1 MAKWGEG
8 DPRWLVEHREDGRNV
23 NGWHWS
29 ETNKMEWTKQ
39 RLAELLPAAEARS
52 AAPSDAAPKGW
63 VAQVKRVKS
72 VTGEAM
78 LTTRKGNKRF
88 GFYDL
93 NISLEWEAT
102 PVAAAAEGAAAGAA
116 GTPADAAAAAEAL
129 AGASLECAA
138 ATEAAHPASGAS
150 GEAAS
155 DSCEAGQAA
164 AEGKAAAAAVVVSGT
179 MDVKEFGS
187 GGDHDDVEITVAVSA
202 GGSAAEQAALRR
214 HAEVAL
220 WPAVLRLL
228 EQYVKELNAS

>member
-8 DPRWLVEHREDGRNV
+8 DPRWLVEHRDDGRNV

-39 RLAELLPAAEARS
+39 RLGELLPGAEARS
-52 AAPSDAAPKGW
+52 AAASEAAPDGW
-63 VAQVKRVKS
+63 VARVKRVKS

-93 NISLEWEAT
+93 NISLEWEAM
-102 PVAAAAEGAAAGAA
+102 PVASGTAAAPAAAAGA
-116 GTPADAAAAAEAL
+116 PADAAAAADAL
-129 AGASLECAA
+129 AGASLECTA
-138 ATEAAHPASGAS
+138 
-150 GEAAS
+150 
-155 DSCEAGQAA
+155 AA
-164 AEGKAAAAAVVVSGT
+164 AEGAAQPASGGEAGAGEAAPAENSKEAAAVVSGT

-187 GGDHDDVEITVAVSA
+187 GGDHDDVEITVTVSA

-214 HAEVAL
+214 HAETTL
-220 WPAVLRLL
+220 WPAVLRQL